1 MLLPI
6 FFYNSPLLLKLK
18 RFQLGQQ
25 NIARVQVGVVL
36 GCRLDWRQG
45 EKSGSGLGLCGQR
58 DRIEKRDINFF
69 MNNWFL
75 TVEITLATQ
84 KWLGDRVW
92 NFLKNT
98 VLEVGVTVGQLNLFL
113 ILCSP
118 YACVPMVKKGC
129 DSKIESEKEED
140 SFQILAGLICA

>member
-1 MLLPI
+1 M
-6 FFYNSPLLLKLK
+6 
-18 RFQLGQQ
+18 
-25 NIARVQVGVVL
+25 
-36 GCRLDWRQG
+36 
-45 EKSGSGLGLCGQR
+45 
-58 DRIEKRDINFF
+58 
-69 MNNWFL
+69 
-75 TVEITLATQ
+75 
-84 KWLGDRVW
+84 
-92 NFLKNT
+92 

>member
-1 MLLPI
+1 MI
-6 FFYNSPLLLKLK
+6 RRQGLKL
-18 RFQLGQQ
+18 F
-25 NIARVQVGVVL
+25 
-36 GCRLDWRQG
+36 
-45 EKSGSGLGLCGQR
+45 EK
-58 DRIEKRDINFF
+58 K
-69 MNNWFL
+69 
-75 TVEITLATQ
+75 
-84 KWLGDRVW
+84 
-92 NFLKNT
+92 T